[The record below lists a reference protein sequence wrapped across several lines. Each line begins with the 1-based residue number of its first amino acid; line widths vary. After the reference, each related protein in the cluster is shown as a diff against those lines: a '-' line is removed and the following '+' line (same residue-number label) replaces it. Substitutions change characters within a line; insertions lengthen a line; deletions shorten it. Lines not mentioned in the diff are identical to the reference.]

1 MKVIALGRKRVIALL
16 MTLLLLSLIY
26 LLGWSSIFAVSE
38 VKIKTS
44 DDSNKSLIS
53 SQLSSS
59 SLGLEIGAPL
69 ARVNTRAIARLL
81 REQDWIG
88 AVTVDRSWL
97 GGRVTV
103 DVRERIPLMSVE
115 RSARLLGISALDTKR
130 GAEFVNEEGA
140 IFTLPGELSKKYQE
154 LPRLVLDSDRLE
166 DRRSALALFQAIE
179 KEFPTQRITVSA
191 LSTLSSLSQWQA
203 PATSEGEG
211 QAAPRGLERPIEIR
225 WGSMEKIE
233 IKISVA
239 RELLKMKENRNL
251 LLLDLNNPSLP
262 IVKK

>member
-211 QAAPRGLERPIEIR
+211 QASPRGLERPIEIR